1 MSEDILVTRFREYIR
16 INTMQPTPDYV
27 GADQF
32 IKKYG
37 DELGLKKGS
46 LIRKTHRKLSLTR
59 RFPKVSY
66 AFVPAPNWAILVL
79 EKRLRE
85 TDTWENVVDS
95 VKTLGRRFY
104 IIN

>member
-59 RFPKVSY
+59 RFQTFSY
-66 AFVPAPNWAILVL
+66 ASVPACAKLVHFRPF
-79 EKRLRE
+79 EEIAR
-85 TDTWENVVDS
+85 DWEMVEYR
-95 VKTLGRRFY
+95 G
-104 IIN
+104 